1 MKDFYPFWG
10 EVCNLKS
17 EEIII
22 IIIIIISFINTLN
35 KNNFVASGDEVK
47 HSAKLARSKK
57 NNIF

>member
-10 EVCNLKS
+10 EVYNLKS
-17 EEIII
+17 EEII

-47 HSAKLARSKK
+47 HSAELARSKK

>member
-47 HSAKLARSKK
+47 HSAKLAR
-57 NNIF
+57 I

>member
-10 EVCNLKS
+10 EVYNLKS
-17 EEIII
+17 EEI

-47 HSAKLARSKK
+47 HSAELARSKK

>member
-10 EVCNLKS
+10 EVYNLKS

-22 IIIIIISFINTLN
+22 IVSFINILK

-57 NNIF
+57 IIYFNF

>member
-10 EVCNLKS
+10 EVYNLKS

-22 IIIIIISFINTLN
+22 IISFSNTLN

-47 HSAKLARSKK
+47 HSAKLARRKK
-57 NNIF
+57 IIYFNF

>member
-10 EVCNLKS
+10 EVYNLKS

-22 IIIIIISFINTLN
+22 IVSFINILK
-35 KNNFVASGDEVK
+35 KNNFVASGDKVK
-47 HSAKLARSKK
+47 HSAKLTRSKK